1 MRNESSLATGVGDGG
16 IWVELIELFGYEGK
30 LSFGKSNLGG
40 QWISL
45 MLNLRRGVDVD
56 AHDIPMLF
64 QGAFGSAGTDFGLK
78 FRDILEDVEVFL
90 LVSEGHSEFLVFLC
104 SCNKG
109 SVTKVNREWIDV
121 CQWIE
126 GWWWT
131 KEYWRLR
138 LHCWSRLFR
147 ASQSSGLL
155 LSWSSRAR
163 NIGGYIGESSSLASF
178 TFLW

>member
-1 MRNESSLATGVGDGG
+1 
-16 IWVELIELFGYEGK
+16 
-30 LSFGKSNLGG
+30 
-40 QWISL
+40 

-90 LVSEGHSEFLVFLC
+90 LISEGHSEFLVFLC
-104 SCNKG
+104 SCNKAVAKN
-109 SVTKVNREWIDV
+109 S

-131 KEYWRLR
+131 KEYLR
-138 LHCWSRLFR
+138 LGLRCWSRLFR

-155 LSWSSRAR
+155 LSWSPRAR

>member
-1 MRNESSLATGVGDGG
+1 
-16 IWVELIELFGYEGK
+16 
-30 LSFGKSNLGG
+30 
-40 QWISL
+40 

-90 LVSEGHSEFLVFLC
+90 LISEGHSEFFVFLC
-104 SCNKG
+104 SCNKAVDKT
-109 SVTKVNREWIDV
+109 SR
-121 CQWIE
+121 QWIE

-131 KEYWRLR
+131 KEDSRLR